1 MFVFVCVWMCV
12 SMRMVLSL
20 LHIPC
25 ILCNVLVTQIDSQTF
40 SCMPTLHVIL
50 VLLRVFVCLLLLLSL
65 MLLLLL

>member
-40 SCMPTLHVIL
+40 FCMPTLHVIL
-50 VLLRVFVCLLLLLSL
+50 VLRVSVCLLLLLSL